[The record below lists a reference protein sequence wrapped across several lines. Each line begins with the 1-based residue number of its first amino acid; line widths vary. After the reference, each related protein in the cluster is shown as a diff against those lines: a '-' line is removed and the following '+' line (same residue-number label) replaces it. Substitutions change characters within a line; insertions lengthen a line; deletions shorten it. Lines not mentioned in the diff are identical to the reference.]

1 MLDRLRRSL
10 YLQVLLAAAL
20 GVAVGHWRPGWGVA
34 LRPLGEGF
42 IKLIKMLIAPII
54 FTTVVTGI
62 ARMGD
67 LRKIGRLGLK
77 TIVYFELVSTLAL
90 GLGLAVGHLVQPG
103 AGMHATHLDAAAVK
117 GYTRTAE
124 SLTFS
129 EHLLNIIPRTIVDAF
144 AQGDVLQVLL
154 VALLFGAA
162 VSSLG
167 ARTAKLVDLIDE
179 LGQALFKV
187 VFYVMHLAPIGAFG
201 AMAFTVGSYGF
212 ATLGSLGKLIA
223 CFYLTAALF
232 VVFVLGTIARLAGFS
247 IFRFLRYIAD
257 ELLLVL
263 GTSSSE
269 TALPRLMTKLED
281 AGCGP
286 GVVGVVVPLGYSFN
300 LDGTSIYLTMAT
312 LFVAQATDTHLS
324 FGQELVLL
332 AVLLLTSK
340 GAAAVTGGGFVTL
353 AATLSSTRTVPV
365 AGLSLLLGI
374 DRFMSEV
381 RALTNLVGNGVATI
395 VVSSWEGELDRRRL
409 HQALTPPRARPP
421 SEPRPRS

>member
-1 MLDRLRRSL
+1 MIYRLRRSL

-20 GVAVGHWRPGWGVA
+20 GVAVGHFRPDWGVT
-34 LRPLGEGF
+34 LKPLGEGF

-90 GLGLAVGHLVQPG
+90 AIGLAVGHLVQPG
-103 AGMHATHLDAAAVK
+103 AGMHATHLDPGAVK
-117 GYTRTAE
+117 AYTKGAE
-124 SLTFS
+124 ALSLAD
-129 EHLLNIIPRTIVDAF
+129 HLLNIIPRTVVDAF

-154 VALLFGAA
+154 IALLFGAA
-162 VSSLG
+162 VSALG
-167 ARTAKLVDLIDE
+167 ARTAPLVEVIDQI
-179 LGQALFKV
+179 GHTFFKV
-187 VFYVMHLAPIGAFG
+187 VSYVMRLAPVGAFG
-201 AMAFTVGSYGF
+201 AMAFTVGSYGL

-232 VVFVLGTIARLAGFS
+232 VVLVLGTIARLSGFS
-247 IFRFLRYIAD
+247 IFAYLRYIQE
-257 ELLLVL
+257 ELLIVL

-269 TALPRLMTKLED
+269 TVLPRLMLKMEQ

-312 LFVAQATDTHLS
+312 LFVAHATDTHLS

-381 RALTNLVGNGVATI
+381 RALTNLIGNGVATI
-395 VVSSWEGELDRRRL
+395 VISAWERDLDRQRL
-409 HQALTPPRARPP
+409 AEALTPPRARLRN
-421 SEPRPRS
+421 EPRPRS